1 MPCKP
6 DQRSVIRRNI
16 SGAIAM
22 LSRAVLPRIL
32 GALFYYSPERPEVKA
47 LFDCLPTLPEL
58 YPWRDR
64 GSIESLCASWSL
76 PDDDALTWQ
85 FSVLFEG
92 QGKMPVPPWGSV
104 YLEKDNLLMGE
115 TTADYRAFLQSQGM
129 VFTDRE
135 REPEDQ
141 FGLMLLVCS
150 DLLARGDNVAAN
162 RLLEA
167 HLLPWGFRYLEL
179 LQRNTVSAFY
189 ARLAVVATCYL
200 QDVQQQQGL
209 QPENKRLFF

>member
-6 DQRSVIRRNI
+6 DQRSVIRRDI

-22 LSRAVLPRIL
+22 PTRAVLPRIL

-64 GSIESLCASWSL
+64 GHIESLCASWSL

-92 QGKMPVPPWGSV
+92 QGKMPVP
-104 YLEKDNLLMGE
+104 
-115 TTADYRAFLQSQGM
+115 
-129 VFTDRE
+129 
-135 REPEDQ
+135 
-141 FGLMLLVCS
+141 
-150 DLLARGDNVAAN
+150 
-162 RLLEA
+162 
-167 HLLPWGFRYLEL
+167 PWGFRYLEL

>member
-1 MPCKP
+1 MP
-6 DQRSVIRRNI
+6 
-16 SGAIAM
+16 
-22 LSRAVLPRIL
+22 SRAVLPRIL
-32 GALFYYSPERPEVKA
+32 GALFYYSPEKPEVKA
-47 LFDCLPTLPEL
+47 LFDCLPTLPAL

-64 GSIESLCASWSL
+64 EHIASLCASWPLS
-76 PDDDALTWQ
+76 DEDALTWQ

-92 QGKMPVPPWGSV
+92 QGDMPAPPWGSV

-141 FGLMLLVCS
+141 FGLMFLAYSTLLE
-150 DLLARGDNVAAN
+150 RGNDTAAN

-167 HLLPWGFRYLEL
+167 HLLPWAFRYLEL
-179 LQRNTVSAFY
+179 LQHNTVSAFY
-189 ARLAVVATCYL
+189 AWLAIVATCYL
-200 QDVQQQQGL
+200 QDIQQQQGL
-209 QPENKRLFF
+209 QPTAKRLFF